1 VMAAH
6 ASEAMVPIVQDAA
19 EIPHDF
25 AKQLW
30 VEPLAWKICPWA
42 LF

>member
-1 VMAAH
+1 MAYSYNLKVMAAH

-25 AKQLW
+25 AKQL
-30 VEPLAWKICPWA
+30 
-42 LF
+42 